1 MQNEQSESLSKSS
14 TVEKYKTD
22 LPECT
27 PCNLFQFEA
36 VFLTKEQ
43 VERCEQMFC
52 NCVKS
57 SNGIYLAWKALK
69 VATLPTEAEAVNNV
83 LDSHSPSNIQKQKV
97 PSGRKVST
105 GLGWLN
111 PTSKE

>member
-1 MQNEQSESLSKSS
+1 MQNEQSESLSESS
-14 TVEKYKTD
+14 TIEKYKTD

-27 PCNLFQFEA
+27 PHNLFQFEA

-43 VERCEQMFC
+43 VERCEQMLRDR
-52 NCVKS
+52 VKS

-69 VATLPTEAEAVNNV
+69 VATLPIEAEAVDNV
-83 LDSHSPSNIQKQKV
+83 LDSHSPSNIQKWQV

-105 GLGWLN
+105 GLGRWD
-111 PTSKE
+111 PT